1 MSTRYG
7 SSKVV
12 LTSRQKAIANGAL
25 SRIAQHELNLEKL
38 AIRLKKC
45 LAKGKVRANETL
57 LATAHFPFGGQADVR
72 KRF

>member
-1 MSTRYG
+1 MSTRYN
-7 SSKVV
+7 SSKAL
-12 LTSRQKAIANGAL
+12 LTPRQKAIANVTL

-38 AIRLKKC
+38 ALRLKKC

-57 LATAHFPFGGQADVR
+57 LAAAHFPFGGQANAR